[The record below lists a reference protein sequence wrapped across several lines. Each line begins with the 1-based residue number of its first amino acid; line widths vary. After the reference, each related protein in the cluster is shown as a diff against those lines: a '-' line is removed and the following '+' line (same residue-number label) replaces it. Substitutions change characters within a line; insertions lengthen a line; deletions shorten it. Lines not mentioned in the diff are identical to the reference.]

1 MVFMADESVTLG
13 PTLKLLRGMQE
24 KSLKSIADL
33 ADISPAYL
41 QKLEKGEV
49 TAPSPHVL
57 HRLAGVL
64 GTDYLEL
71 MRAAGYVVPESS
83 GNSGALAQAFSAQNL
98 TDDEARALSTFL
110 KMYRSGRS
118 G

>member
-1 MVFMADESVTLG
+1 MTDSSPTLG
-13 PTLKLLRGMQE
+13 PTLKALRDLQD
-24 KSLKSIADL
+24 KSLKAIADQ
-33 ADISPAYL
+33 ADISAAYL
-41 QKLEKGEV
+41 QKLERGEV

-64 GTDYLEL
+64 CTDYLEL
-71 MRAAGYVVPESS
+71 MRSAGYVVPESPGS
-83 GNSGALAQAFSAQNL
+83 SGALAQALSAQNL

-110 KMYRSGRS
+110 KMYRKDRG

>member
-13 PTLKLLRGMQE
+13 PTLKLLRAMQE

-49 TAPSPHVL
+49 TAPLRTCCTDWPCL
-57 HRLAGVL
+57 GHRLSGV
-64 GTDYLEL
+64 D
-71 MRAAGYVVPESS
+71 AP
-83 GNSGALAQAFSAQNL
+83 ALCRPRVQRQ
-98 TDDEARALSTFL
+98 
-110 KMYRSGRS
+110 
-118 G
+118 